1 MQYKIVIQRKEEYKE
16 VKKPLKEGVESST
29 VGELKIYMGEG
40 KEPIYECYTLENGG
54 PSSNVVGSDK
64 RILPGLYHLRWTS
77 SSVTLPREFSPRC
90 ITTLNP
96 EDSNHEKRRIHFHV
110 GNYPQDTEGCIL
122 LCKLNNRN
130 GTCSQSQLACFEFY
144 RLLDKLGKL
153 DEKDKI
159 INFELLVEEIV

>member
-1 MQYKIVIQRKEEYKE
+1 MKYKIVIQRKEEYKG
-16 VKKPLKEGVESST
+16 VKKPLKEGAESST
-29 VGELKIYMGEG
+29 IGELKIYRGSEN
-40 KEPIYECYTLENGG
+40 KPVFECFTLENSG

-77 SSVTLPREFSPRC
+77 SSVTLPREYKPRC

-96 EDSNHEKRRIHFHV
+96 QDDNHEKRRIHFHV

-122 LCKLNNRN
+122 LCLIDNKN

-144 RLLDKLGKL
+144 RFIDKQGEL

-159 INFELLVEEIV
+159 INFELHVEEIT